1 MTCVKPFR
9 DSEVNVMMLMGIVL
23 RDHGVSFAAAD
34 PDGMRLSHT
43 RVLTC
48 IPEDGISIT
57 ALAERTGMT
66 KQGCGQ
72 FVTKLVDSGHVA
84 VAADPD
90 DRRVRHVRR
99 TEVGDRF
106 MASVSD
112 RMARLEK
119 ELAEQVGVER
129 YAVFRAVL
137 DDLAAVLVD
146 DAARP

>member
-1 MTCVKPFR
+1 MTSVKPLR
-9 DSEVNVMMLMGIVL
+9 DSEVNVMILMGLVL
-23 RDHGVSFAAAD
+23 RDHSVSFAATD
-34 PDGMRLSHT
+34 PDGMRVSHA

-48 IPEDGISIT
+48 VPEDGISIT

-72 FVTKLVDSGHVA
+72 FVTKLVDTGHV
-84 VAADPD
+84 VIEAAPD

-119 ELAEQVGVER
+119 ELAEQVGAER

-137 DDLAAVLVD
+137 EDLAAAL
-146 DAARP
+146 R